1 MHRILKQMENIG
13 LVAMTGLAI
22 VILAT
27 VLITFGLSSVP
38 GLFQLY
44 AGTLAVGWLT
54 LFALANMEIDKKR
67 SAPAKQLP
75 GHTRVIINITQQA
88 KKVKE
93 IQKK

>member
-44 AGTLAVGWLT
+44 AGTLAAGWLT
-54 LFALANMEIDKKR
+54 LFALANMEIDEKKER
-67 SAPAKQLP
+67 PSKTIART
-75 GHTRVIINITQQA
+75 HHSHY
-88 KKVKE
+88 
-93 IQKK
+93 

>member
-1 MHRILKQMENIG
+1 MHRIAKQMENIG

-44 AGTLAVGWLT
+44 AGTLAAGWLT
-54 LFALANMEIDKKR
+54 LFALANMEIDEKKEC
-67 SAPAKQLP
+67 PKQNLLQ
-75 GHTRVIINITQQA
+75 GHTRV
-88 KKVKE
+88 KKHY
-93 IQKK
+93 